1 MEVTV
6 SGNGAAATVA
16 GQRPELVERHQS
28 VTWRRRNVGHRPYDR
43 RMPPAPNS
51 PQMSLNGCASWRPRA
66 GADGPWRV
74 LRRAVAAQECWLHP
88 PLPPG
93 PGVCR
98 ACRGPARPDY
108 LRCFHCGVHAQ
119 RAPGLLADAVV
130 PVSYAVKGDRL
141 AHDLWMY
148 KSALAAAAPAR
159 TALLALLTV
168 FLRDHCGCVWRLA
181 GGAAPT
187 HLAVVPSVRGRRGP
201 HPLRALTAPVFALPW
216 AELVLRPQPDPP
228 DPEDRDLS
236 LELFAASRP
245 LPRARVLLL
254 DDTWTT
260 GSRAQSAAAALKLAG
275 AARVVVVVLG
285 RHLGTHDGGLE
296 PFGRL
301 LREHRYRMTAGGLRP
316 CPAG

>member
-1 MEVTV
+1 
-6 SGNGAAATVA
+6 
-16 GQRPELVERHQS
+16 
-28 VTWRRRNVGHRPYDR
+28 
-43 RMPPAPNS
+43 
-51 PQMSLNGCASWRPRA
+51 
-66 GADGPWRV
+66 
-74 LRRAVAAQECWLHP
+74 
-88 PLPPG
+88 
-93 PGVCR
+93 
-98 ACRGPARPDY
+98 
-108 LRCFHCGVHAQ
+108 VHAE

-130 PVSYAVKGDRL
+130 PVSYAVKGDKL
-141 AHDLWMY
+141 AHDLWAY
-148 KSALAAAAPAR
+148 KSPLATAVTAR
-159 TALLALLTV
+159 AALLALLAV
-168 FLRDHCGCVWRLA
+168 FLHDHCCCAWKLA
-181 GGAAPT
+181 GGGRPT

-216 AELVLRPQPDPP
+216 ADLVLQPRPDPP

-236 LELFAASRP
+236 LDLFAASRP

-285 RHLGTHDGGLE
+285 RHLGRPDGGRE

-301 LREHRYRMTAGGLRP
+301 LRDRRYRMSAEGLWP